1 MTEILMCKK
10 LYKQLHG
17 TKLIDSSWTQL
28 PRVPQYYLETYT
40 VHKSVQF
47 SVSGCRTSI
56 IYYDCNALFGF
67 SVFTGNKM

>member
-17 TKLIDSSWTQL
+17 TKLIDSSWVQL

-40 VHKSVQF
+40 VHKSVQL
-47 SVSGCRTSI
+47 SEGGCCSSI
-56 IYYDCNALFGF
+56 IYQDCNALFGF
-67 SVFTGNKM
+67 AVFTDNLM